1 MYENILVPV
10 DGSDASLDA
19 LDEAVALAAEQDAR
33 LNVLYVVETAAASG
47 ISGMDVLSAMEEA
60 GEHAITQASERVRE
74 AGLDVDEQHVVHGV
88 PHQSIL
94 AAVEEWGVDLVVM
107 GTHGRTGLGRFLLG
121 SVTEKVVRL
130 SPVPVLTVRP
140 EREDEAE

>member
-33 LNVLYVVETAAASG
+33 LNLLYVVETAAASG
-47 ISGMDVLSAMEEA
+47 VSGMDVLGAMEEA
-60 GEHAITQASERVRE
+60 GERAVSQASDRVRE
-74 AGLDVDEQHVVHGV
+74 AGLDVDERNVVHGV

-94 AAVEEWGVDLVVM
+94 DAVEEWEADLVVM

-130 SPVPVLTVRP
+130 SPVPVLTIRP
-140 EREDEAE
+140 EREHEEE